1 MGERKNKR
9 KKEGKCLLFQQ
20 KMHKKKEKRKR
31 KKVLSLGCTEI
42 KFHYS
47 VN

>member
-1 MGERKNKR
+1 MSIVSAEDA
-9 KKEGKCLLFQQ
+9 Q
-20 KMHKKKEKRKR
+20 KKEKRKR

>member
-20 KMHKKKEKRKR
+20 KMYKEKRKKKER
-31 KKVLSLGCTEI
+31 K
-42 KFHYS
+42 Y
-47 VN
+47 